1 MENKTIRIL
10 AIDDNG
16 DNLVTLKA
24 LIQDEFPEAVVATAQ
39 SGRQGLDL
47 AAAED
52 PDIILLDIIMPA
64 MDGFEVCA
72 RLKSD
77 QKLRDIP
84 VVFLTAIKGDK
95 ESRIKA
101 LESGAEAFL
110 AKPIDEIELIA
121 QIRAMMKIRESNIQ
135 KRTEKESLAALV
147 EEKTREL
154 QESNRKT
161 LRLLEAVRR
170 EQSLIQAIFDSIPGY
185 LYVYDEE
192 GKLIRWNRKHETMTG
207 FSAEELSHMTLGKWF
222 NQEDLVRVDAAVR
235 DVFEKGY
242 GEVEAHLILKNGDKM
257 LTRSS
262 GAPLEW
268 NGHKYFTGIGVDIT
282 EQKRIHEAFLE
293 SQSILRAAFEN
304 SQAGIAIADAPDG
317 KLRYV
322 NKAGLLIRDRSE
334 EEIVKDIDIHR
345 YVDSWKILHFDG
357 TPYAEEEVPLA
368 RAILKGETCRDEF
381 IIRRDSL
388 EDRYVLANAAPIRDS
403 NNTIKAAIVV
413 FLDITER
420 KIMEMQLQQNLDDL
434 LESQR
439 IAHLGTWRMDLATD
453 QVVWSEELYR
463 MYGFDPSIPPPPYTE
478 HKKLFTVESWERLST
493 AFEHTRTSGF
503 PYELELE
510 TVGADGKHG
519 WLWARGEAVKD
530 PVGNVTGLWGAA
542 QDITERKKTENELM
556 YLSYHDH
563 LTQLYNRRYFEE
575 ELVRLDTGRNL
586 PLSIIMCDVNGL
598 KLVNDSFGHDSG
610 DALLRN
616 AAVTIRKVCR
626 KDDVVAR
633 VGGDEFV
640 VVLPRTTADE
650 TVQIAN
656 QIKELAARER
666 VSNIELSISYGYDT
680 KTTER
685 QSIVEV
691 VANAE
696 NHMYRHK
703 LYERSSIRSKTIDL
717 IMNTLFE
724 KSTREA
730 MHSNR
735 VSRICQSIATKMNC
749 SKDAVNQMKIAG
761 LIHDIGKIGV
771 DEKILNKPGRLT
783 LDERRDMERHPE
795 IGWKILSSTNEF
807 SELAQFVLNHHE
819 KWDGSGYPN
828 GLKGETI
835 PLEARII
842 SVADAYDAMTSERS
856 YKTGMCQED
865 AIIELKRCSESQF
878 DPNIVDVFV
887 NLVLPETTREK
898 RANPRSIR

>member
-1 MENKTIRIL
+1 MENRKIRIL
-10 AIDDNG
+10 AIDDNR

-24 LIQDEFPEAVVATAQ
+24 LIQDEFPEAAVSIAQ
-39 SGRQGLDL
+39 NGREGLEL

-64 MDGFEVCA
+64 MDGFEVCT

-154 QESNRKT
+154 QDSNRKT

-185 LYVYDEE
+185 LYVYDEH
-192 GKLIRWNRKHETMTG
+192 GKLIRWNKKHETMTG
-207 FSAEELSHMTLGKWF
+207 YSAEELSHMTLEKWF
-222 NQEDLVRVDAAVR
+222 DQEDFVKVDAAVH

-242 GEVEAHLILKNGDKM
+242 GEVEAHLLLKNGKMM

-322 NKAGLLIRDRSE
+322 NKAGLLIRNKSE
-334 EEIVKDIDIHR
+334 QEIVQDIDIHK
-345 YVDSWKILHFDG
+345 YAESWRIMHLDG
-357 TPYAEEEVPLA
+357 TPYAEEDVPLA
-368 RAILKGETCRDEF
+368 RAILKGETCSEEF
-381 IIRRDSL
+381 IIRRDTL

-403 NNTIKAAIVV
+403 HNAIKAGIVV

-420 KIMEMQLQQNLDDL
+420 KIMELQLQQNMDDL

-439 IAHLGTWRMDLATD
+439 IAHLGTWRMNLETN
-453 QVVWSEELYR
+453 QVVWSAELYK
-463 MYGFDPSIPPPPYTE
+463 MYGFDPSEPPPPYPE
-478 HKKLFTVESWERLST
+478 HMKLFTPESWKKLST
-493 AFEHTRTSGF
+493 ALEHTSTTGL
-503 PYELELE
+503 PYEVELE
-510 TVGADGKHG
+510 TVAADGRHG
-519 WLWARGEAVKD
+519 WMWARGEAVKNSNGD
-530 PVGNVTGLWGAA
+530 ITELWGAA
-542 QDITERKKTENELM
+542 QDITERKKTESELL

-563 LTQLYNRRYFEE
+563 LTELYNRRFFEE
-575 ELVRLDTGRNL
+575 ELVRLDTVENL
-586 PLSIIMCDVNGL
+586 PLSVIMCDVNGL

-616 AAVTIRKVCR
+616 AAKTIGCVCR
-626 KDDVVAR
+626 EGDVIAR
-633 VGGDEFV
+633 IGGDEFV
-640 VVLPRTTADE
+640 VVLPKTSAEE
-650 TVQIAN
+650 TVLIAN
-656 QIKELAARER
+656 RIKELASKEKVA
-666 VSNIELSISYGYDT
+666 NIELSISYGYET
-680 KTTER
+680 KTTDK
-685 QSIVEV
+685 QSILEI

-724 KSTREA
+724 KSNREA

-735 VSRICQSIATKMNC
+735 VSRHCQSIATKMGFN
-749 SKDAVNQMKIAG
+749 KDAANQMKIAG

-771 DEKILNKPGRLT
+771 DEKILNKPGQLT
-783 LDERRDMERHPE
+783 IDERRDIERHPE

-819 KWDGSGYPN
+819 RWDGSGYPN
-828 GLKGETI
+828 GLKGEAI
-835 PLEARII
+835 QVEARII
-842 SVADAYDAMTSERS
+842 GVADAYDAMTSERS
-856 YKTGMCQED
+856 YKKGMSQED
-865 AIIELKRCSESQF
+865 AVIELKRCSGTQF
-878 DPNIVDVFV
+878 DPYIVNVFV
-887 NLVLPETTREK
+887 SLVLPGTTGHK
-898 RANPRSIR
+898 RVNLRPI

>member
-1 MENKTIRIL
+1 MENRKIRIL
-10 AIDDNG
+10 AIDDNR

-24 LIQDEFPEAVVATAQ
+24 LIQDEFPEAAVSIAQ
-39 SGRQGLDL
+39 NGREGLEL

-64 MDGFEVCA
+64 MDGFEVCT

-154 QESNRKT
+154 QDSNRKT

-222 NQEDLVRVDAAVR
+222 NQEDLVRVNAAVR

-242 GEVEAHLILKNGDKM
+242 GEVEAHLILKNGKMM

-322 NKAGLLIRDRSE
+322 NKAGLLIRNKSE
-334 EEIVKDIDIHR
+334 QEIVQDIDIHK
-345 YVDSWKILHFDG
+345 YAESWRIMHLDG
-357 TPYAEEEVPLA
+357 TPYAEEDVPLA
-368 RAILKGETCRDEF
+368 RAILKGETCSEEF
-381 IIRRDSL
+381 IIRRDTL

-403 NNTIKAAIVV
+403 HNAIKAGIVV

-420 KIMEMQLQQNLDDL
+420 KIMELQLQQNMDDL

-439 IAHLGTWRMDLATD
+439 IAHLGTWRMNLETN
-453 QVVWSEELYR
+453 QVVWSAELYK
-463 MYGFDPSIPPPPYTE
+463 MYGFDPSEPPPPYPE
-478 HKKLFTVESWERLST
+478 HMKLFTPESWKKLST
-493 AFEHTRTSGF
+493 ALEHTSTTGL
-503 PYELELE
+503 PYEVELE
-510 TVGADGKHG
+510 TVAADGRHG
-519 WLWARGEAVKD
+519 WMWARGEAVKNSNGD
-530 PVGNVTGLWGAA
+530 ITELWGAA
-542 QDITERKKTENELM
+542 QDITERKKTESELL

-563 LTQLYNRRYFEE
+563 LTELYNRRFFEE
-575 ELVRLDTGRNL
+575 ELVRLDTVENL
-586 PLSIIMCDVNGL
+586 PLSVIMCDVNGL

-616 AAVTIRKVCR
+616 AAKTIGCVCR
-626 KDDVVAR
+626 EGDVIAR
-633 VGGDEFV
+633 IGGDEFV
-640 VVLPRTTADE
+640 VVLPKTSAEE
-650 TVQIAN
+650 TVLIAN
-656 QIKELAARER
+656 RIKELASKEKVA
-666 VSNIELSISYGYDT
+666 NIELSISYGYET
-680 KTTER
+680 KTTDK
-685 QSIVEV
+685 QSILEI

-724 KSTREA
+724 KSNREA

-735 VSRICQSIATKMNC
+735 VSRHCQSIATKMGFN
-749 SKDAVNQMKIAG
+749 KDAANQMKIAG

-771 DEKILNKPGRLT
+771 DEKILNKPGQLT
-783 LDERRDMERHPE
+783 IDERRDIERHPE

-819 KWDGSGYPN
+819 RWDGSGYPN
-828 GLKGETI
+828 GLKGEAI
-835 PLEARII
+835 QVEARII
-842 SVADAYDAMTSERS
+842 GVADAYDAMTSERS
-856 YKTGMCQED
+856 YKKGMSQED
-865 AIIELKRCSESQF
+865 AVIELKRCSGTQF
-878 DPNIVDVFV
+878 DPYIVNVFV
-887 NLVLPETTREK
+887 SLVLPGTTGHK
-898 RANPRSIR
+898 RVNLRPI